1 MTTSTD
7 FASLPLSPEQLRNLD
22 ELGYQAMRP
31 IQALSLPPIL
41 EGKDVLGQAE
51 TGSGKTLAFGL
62 GIMQI
67 INPRFFGAQAI
78 VLCPTRE
85 LADQVAKEL
94 RKLARAL
101 GNIKV
106 LTLCGGQAL
115 RPQIESLQHGAHVI
129 VGTPGRVLDLVREQH
144 LNLSQV
150 KVFVLDEA
158 DRMMDMG
165 FFEDISEISQATP
178 LRRQTL
184 FFSATFPEHVM
195 RISEGFQRE
204 PVRVQASTEA
214 VNLNIEQAFFI
225 TTPEGRFKDCAQ
237 LLNHY
242 RPTSTLAFCNTK
254 AQCELLAESLN
265 QNGIVALALHGDMD
279 QRDREDVLVQFANR
293 SCSVLVAT
301 DVAARGLDIEA
312 LDAVMNVEVS
322 PNVETHIHRI
332 GRTGRKGEKGL
343 ALSLVTEK
351 EKYRAERIGKA
362 IEQELEWLEI
372 PSAKKTKPLTPPMR
386 TICLRSGKKEKL
398 RAGDI
403 LGALTKDLGIPGS
416 AVGKINIYDFVSF
429 VAIQRDLAEDTI
441 TRLRQG
447 TIKGRQILMRF
458 MDT

>member
-1 MTTSTD
+1 M
-7 FASLPLSPEQLRNLD
+7 
-22 ELGYQAMRP
+22 
-31 IQALSLPPIL
+31 
-41 EGKDVLGQAE
+41 
-51 TGSGKTLAFGL
+51 
-62 GIMQI
+62 
-67 INPRFFGAQAI
+67 
-78 VLCPTRE
+78 
-85 LADQVAKEL
+85 
-94 RKLARAL
+94 
-101 GNIKV
+101 
-106 LTLCGGQAL
+106 
-115 RPQIESLQHGAHVI
+115 
-129 VGTPGRVLDLVREQH
+129 
-144 LNLSQV
+144 
-150 KVFVLDEA
+150 
-158 DRMMDMG
+158 
-165 FFEDISEISQATP
+165 
-178 LRRQTL
+178 
-184 FFSATFPEHVM
+184 
-195 RISEGFQRE
+195 
-204 PVRVQASTEA
+204 
-214 VNLNIEQAFFI
+214 
-225 TTPEGRFKDCAQ
+225 
-237 LLNHY
+237 
-242 RPTSTLAFCNTK
+242 AFCNTK

-362 IEQELEWLEI
+362 IEQELAWLEI